1 MFLDSYIPFID
12 FAVYGYISWVP
23 LAAVS
28 VIFLF
33 FCPGDGYYRL
43 IIAIA
48 ISVLICLIIS
58 LSYPV
63 RMDIPHFGD
72 SAFLVAVLKNSG
84 IASFP
89 NIPSCILSNGF
100 FLMIF
105 YKKIHKRSKCLQIV
119 LLFGLILLAWIVCAL
134 LSKMTHIS
142 DLLIGILIGAVGG
155 MENLLDYKTKDQDKL
170 LRIKYAKEQDRTT
183 LLFENQHLIK
193 TPVVR
198 NGNKATAGY
207 EPGVWKEWEG
217 DK

>member
-1 MFLDSYIPFID
+1 MKAFFVKYRRLISLMLPFLLYIFYLIVCAIVKKSDNFFSTEMFLDSYIPFID

-28 VIFLF
+28 VIFLL

-105 YKKIHKRSKCLQIV
+105 YKKIHKRSKCLPIV

-142 DLLIGILIGAVGG
+142 DLLIGILIGAVSS
-155 MENLLDYKTKDQDKL
+155 LS
-170 LRIKYAKEQDRTT
+170 
-183 LLFENQHLIK
+183 
-193 TPVVR
+193 
-198 NGNKATAGY
+198 
-207 EPGVWKEWEG
+207 VWFIPFKQTH
-217 DK
+217 